1 MEKIMGEI
9 MQEHVDRLM
18 MLGTLSADEFTELLR
33 YRNAETTEYLFQKAE
48 EVRKQQFDKE
58 VYLWGRLPFY
68 SIVTRVI
75 GREFAIFCWKV
86 GQIFIFRRQ
95 ILQKLWM
102 RYISISQTV
111 RSY

>member
-48 EVRKQQFDKE
+48 EVRKQHFD
-58 VYLWGRLPFY
+58 
-68 SIVTRVI
+68 
-75 GREFAIFCWKV
+75 
-86 GQIFIFRRQ
+86 
-95 ILQKLWM
+95 
-102 RYISISQTV
+102 
-111 RSY
+111 

>member
-48 EVRKQQFDKE
+48 ELKAELDNALDKE
-58 VYLWGRLPFY
+58 QKAKLL
-68 SIVTRVI
+68 S
-75 GREFAIFCWKV
+75 V
-86 GQIFIFRRQ
+86 G
-95 ILQKLWM
+95 
-102 RYISISQTV
+102 
-111 RSY
+111 

>member
-48 EVRKQQFDKE
+48 EVRKQQLIRK
-58 VYLWGRLPFY
+58 
-68 SIVTRVI
+68 SICGVDFLFLITAKMI
-75 GREFAIFCWKV
+75 ATTV
-86 GQIFIFRRQ
+86 G
-95 ILQKLWM
+95 
-102 RYISISQTV
+102 
-111 RSY
+111 